1 MINPVLNTTSLL
13 PYRRPFAGVFC
24 AHESLSEVGR
34 YTGMPLRD
42 LLGHPP
48 GTIKEIIQKW
58 YFIFGQTFLSGS
70 AIGIVALSIAEKKAY
85 IINPQKRRA
94 KC

>member
-1 MINPVLNTTSLL
+1 MIKPLLKTTSWLRYQRSSPGIL
-13 PYRRPFAGVFC
+13 R
-24 AHESLSEVGR
+24 AHESLSESGR